1 MHNISKITGKKLK
14 NNLYST
20 RRMEALTDGVFAIAM
35 TLLILDL
42 DVTKFGQIISNQQ
55 LIHIFSNDFSTTFIS
70 FIISFLLL
78 GSMWAVHARQFD
90 SIKYANRTLM
100 MLNNLRLLTVVLI
113 PFTTSLSGAYPD
125 LLLAKILFPINFLL
139 LSLASAVEWQY
150 ATSKEEFYNTNELSK
165 MHILSVTKLN
175 YIFVGIATIVVFAS
189 AIIGSYAFLLFI
201 PLPLIGSKLISNNF
215 KNK

>member
-1 MHNISKITGKKLK
+1 
-14 NNLYST
+14 
-20 RRMEALTDGVFAIAM
+20 MEALTDGVFAIAM

-42 DVTKFGQIISNQQ
+42 DVTKFGQVFSNQQ
-55 LIHIFSNDFSTTFIS
+55 LVNIFSNDFSTTFIS
-70 FIISFLLL
+70 FLISFLLL

-139 LSLASAVEWQY
+139 LSLASAVEWNY
-150 ATSKEEFYNTNELSK
+150 ATSKEEFYDNAKLTKEHVK
-165 MHILSVTKLN
+165 RVTKLN
-175 YIFVGIATIVVFAS
+175 YVFVGVAIIVEIAS
-189 AIIGSYAFLLFI
+189 AFIGSYAFILFV
-201 PLPLIGSKLISNNF
+201 PLPWLGSRFIGHNF
-215 KNK
+215 SEK